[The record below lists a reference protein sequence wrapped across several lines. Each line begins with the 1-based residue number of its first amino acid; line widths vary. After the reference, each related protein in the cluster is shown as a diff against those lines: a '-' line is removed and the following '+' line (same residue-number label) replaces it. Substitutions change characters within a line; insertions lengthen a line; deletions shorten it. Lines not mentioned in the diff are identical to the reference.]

1 MENILL
7 HSFQTP
13 FESAPFEQIDE
24 NTYGETMIQL
34 MNQAREEIK
43 QIVDD
48 TTTPNFTNTIESLEK
63 AGRQLNIVS
72 TIFFNLHSAETNDVL
87 EKIAEEV
94 SPLLSEFSNDI
105 MLNDALFHK
114 VKLVYENADRSSLN
128 EEQIR
133 LLDKT
138 YKGFTKNGALL
149 NDAEKTELRKID
161 QELSTLTIK
170 FSQNVL
176 AETNAFSLH
185 ITDEAD
191 LEGLPASI
199 KAMAAAEAKERNLE
213 GWIFTL
219 QFPSLSPFLKYSAN
233 RELRKQMHLAAGQK
247 AFKANEFNNE
257 SNIKRIV
264 ELRAER
270 AKLLGYQHHADFVLA
285 DRMAKSPEEVN
296 TFLQDL
302 LTKAKP
308 SALKEMEGLKAFA
321 AQDGL
326 TSLMPYD
333 HAYYAEKWR
342 EAQYDFSEEVLK
354 PYFELDKVLKA
365 AFDVAEK
372 LYGLTFV
379 LRNDIEKYN
388 PEIDVYEVLEH
399 GNYKAL
405 LYTDFFPRKGKR
417 PGAWMTSFKGQYK
430 DENGNRRPH
439 ISIVC
444 NFSRPVGDTPSL
456 LTFME
461 VTTLFH
467 EFGHAL
473 HGMLADTQYESLSGT
488 NVFWDFVELPSQ
500 FMENY
505 CYDKTFLQSFAKHY
519 ETGEVLPE
527 VWIDRLVASANFMQ
541 GYQTLRQ
548 LGFGILDMAYHSN
561 QFAATN
567 TIETFEA
574 EILAET
580 QLYPKVEGVALSPSF
595 SHIFAGGYAAGY
607 YSYKWAEILDADAY
621 AYFQEKG
628 IFNPEV
634 AQAFKVLLSS
644 GATKDPM
651 DLYVA
656 FRGRKPTNEALL
668 KRAGLLS

>member
-7 HSFQTP
+7 HHFQTP

-24 NTYGETMIQL
+24 NTYGVVMMQL
-34 MNQAREEIK
+34 MDQARAEINA
-43 QIVDD
+43 IVDNAAQP
-48 TTTPNFTNTIESLEK
+48 TFENTIETLEK
-63 AGRQLNIVS
+63 AGRQLNVVS

-94 SPLLSEFSNDI
+94 SPLLSDFSNDI
-105 MLNDALFHK
+105 MLNAALFAK
-114 VKLVYENADRSSLN
+114 VKSVFENTDLATLS
-128 EEQIR
+128 EEQSR
-133 LLDKT
+133 LLSKT

-149 NDAEKTELRKID
+149 NEDDKQTLRQID
-161 QELSTLTIK
+161 QELSMLTIK

-176 AETNAFSLH
+176 AETNAYTLH
-185 ITDEAD
+185 LTDEAD
-191 LEGLPASI
+191 LVGLPDSI
-199 KAMAAAEAKERNLE
+199 KAMAEAEAKARNLE
-213 GWIFTL
+213 GWMFTL
-219 QFPSLSPFLKYSAN
+219 QYPSLTPFLKYSAH

-257 SNIKRIV
+257 AHIKRIV
-264 ELRAER
+264 ALRSQR
-270 AKLLGYQHHADFVLA
+270 AQVLGYKHHADFVLEE
-285 DRMAKSPEEVN
+285 RMAKSPDEVN
-296 TFLQDL
+296 SFLQDL
-302 LTKAKP
+302 LAKATP
-308 SALKEMEGLKAFA
+308 AAHKEMDGLKAFA
-321 AQDGL
+321 AQDGIE
-326 TSLMPYD
+326 TLMPYD
-333 HAYYAEKWR
+333 HAFYAEKWR

-365 AFDVAEK
+365 AFDVSEK

-388 PEIDVYEVLEH
+388 PEIEVYEVLEN
-399 GNYKAL
+399 GVYKAL

-417 PGAWMTSFKGQYK
+417 PGAWMTSFKGQYI
-430 DENGNRRPH
+430 DDQGNHRPH

-444 NFSRPVGDTPSL
+444 NFSRPVGDAPSL

-473 HGMLADTQYESLSGT
+473 HGMLANTHYESLSGT

-519 ETGEVLPE
+519 QTGEVLPE
-527 VWIDRLVASANFMQ
+527 EWIDRLVASANFMQ
-541 GYQTLRQ
+541 GYQTMRQ

-561 QFAATN
+561 QFTDQHAVEAF
-567 TIETFEA
+567 ETQ
-574 EILAET
+574 ILANT
-580 QLYPKVEGVALSPSF
+580 QLYPKVDGVALSPSF

-634 AQAFKVLLSS
+634 AQAFKILLSS

-651 DLYVA
+651 DLYIA

-668 KRAGLLS
+668 KRAGLL